1 VVIDLKSIHDFTV
14 PRTAG
19 FRHTPPPEIFDRPTG
34 RPVSG
39 KPYRPTRCTVR
50 DDLSMQVTL
59 LYDRD
64 CGFCRWCLGKVLAW
78 DRRGSIRPVAIQ
90 SEEADRLLTG
100 MPEQERLA
108 SWHLVEQ
115 NGTVRS
121 AGEAFPRLFRLLP
134 GGSPVAALTARAP
147 RATER
152 GYRWVAGNRSRWGML
167 VSKGAKRRADERIT
181 GRRG

>member
-1 VVIDLKSIHDFTV
+1 MH
-14 PRTAG
+14 A
-19 FRHTPPPEIFDRPTG
+19 
-34 RPVSG
+34 
-39 KPYRPTRCTVR
+39 
-50 DDLSMQVTL
+50 TL

-90 SEEADRLLTG
+90 SEEADRLLAG

-121 AGEAFPRLFRLLP
+121 AGEAFPRLFQLLP
-134 GGSPVAALTARAP
+134 AAPPLAALTARAP
-147 RATER
+147 RATDR
-152 GYRWVAGNRSRWGML
+152 AYRWVAGNRARWGRV
-167 VSKGAKRRADERIT
+167 VSDGAKRRADRRISERT
-181 GRRG
+181 NG